1 MTTLGPLQPVAI
13 DERVLFIDVL
23 RGFALFGVLLS
34 NIVFF
39 ACDMVLAPE
48 AAAAL
53 PTHAVDR
60 YVKYGVVFLVDGKFL
75 TLFAFVF
82 GVGFAV
88 QMQRALRCG
97 ANGALIYLR
106 RIAVLFLIG
115 ALHMCLVWF
124 GDILVMY
131 SLMGA
136 LLLLV
141 RAWRPGRSMLVV
153 AVLAILFAHMAFDVV
168 HDTPLTTAAPQA
180 AGEADRAQPQ
190 ASRLRAFQGDY
201 VRVVRQNIADA
212 YGALVGVGIL
222 LYLLPQ
228 IFGRFLLGLY
238 AGKRGLLVDV
248 RAHAPALRR
257 AAPWLLAVG
266 ALGNG
271 VAVAREWATE
281 SGGATVPL
289 PWMLASRPVI
299 ELGVVCLAAFYASCI
314 ALILQ
319 RSRGAR
325 ILSHLAPVG
334 RMALTN
340 YLTHSLFFLWFL
352 TGAGF
357 GAIGHIGATL
367 CLAISLALF
376 AFQIVFSG
384 WWFDRYRF
392 GPGEWLWRSLSYGRT
407 QPMRLSKSA
416 RAPAAG

>member
-1 MTTLGPLQPVAI
+1 MTTLGPLQPVAL

-39 ACDMVLAPE
+39 ACDMVLTPE

-60 YVKYGVVFLVDGKFL
+60 YVKYGVVFLIDGKFL

-97 ANGALIYLR
+97 ANGPLIYLR
-106 RIAVLFLIG
+106 RIAVLFVIG

-136 LLLLV
+136 LLLVV
-141 RAWRPGRSMLVV
+141 RAWRPGRSMLAV
-153 AVLAILFAHMAFDVV
+153 AVLAMLFAHLAFDLV
-168 HDTPLTTAAPQA
+168 HHTPSTTAASQA
-180 AGEADRAQPQ
+180 AREEDHAQPQ

-201 VRVVRQNIADA
+201 VSVVRQNISDA

-257 AAPWLLAVG
+257 AAPWLLAV
-266 ALGNG
+266 AVLGNG
-271 VAVAREWATE
+271 VAVAREWAE
-281 SGGATVPL
+281 SAGATVPL
-289 PWMLASRPVI
+289 PWLLGSRPVI
-299 ELGVVCLAAFYASCI
+299 ELGVVCLSAFYASCI
-314 ALILQ
+314 ALIMR

-376 AFQIVFSG
+376 AFQMVFSG
-384 WWFDRYRF
+384 WWFHRYRF
-392 GPGEWLWRSLSYGRT
+392 GPAEWLWRSLSYGRT

-416 RAPAAG
+416 PAPAAG